1 MRASESC
8 EVLLENEQEQP
19 ELNTNIN
26 CETKDC
32 QDRSLTQYEKRFL
45 LCAERG
51 DCATVRRY

>member
-1 MRASESC
+1 MRGSESC

-19 ELNTNIN
+19 ETNTMIDS
-26 CETKDC
+26 EIIES
-32 QDRSLTQYEKRFL
+32 QERSLTQYEKRFL